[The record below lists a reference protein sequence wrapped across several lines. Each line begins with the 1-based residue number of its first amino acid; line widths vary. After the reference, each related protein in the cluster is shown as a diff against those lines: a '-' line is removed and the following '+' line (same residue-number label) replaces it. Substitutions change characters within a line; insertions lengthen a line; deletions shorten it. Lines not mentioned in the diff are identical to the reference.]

1 MIVGICE
8 IELHIW
14 NSLSLKDKR
23 RVMNRIKDKIRNS
36 FNVAVAEIGDDN
48 VWQRARLGI
57 ACVGGEQKWVERI
70 VNGVRELLQ
79 KEPDVE
85 VINFWIEWR

>member
-8 IELHIW
+8 VELHIW

-36 FNVAVAEIGDDN
+36 FNVAVAEVGDDN
-48 VWQRARLGI
+48 VWQKARLGI
-57 ACVGGEQKWVERI
+57 ACVGGERKWVERI